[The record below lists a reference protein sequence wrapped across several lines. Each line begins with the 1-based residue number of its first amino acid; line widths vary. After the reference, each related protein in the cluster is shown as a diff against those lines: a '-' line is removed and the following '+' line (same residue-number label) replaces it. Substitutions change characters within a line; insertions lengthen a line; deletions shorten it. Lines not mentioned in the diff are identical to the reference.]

1 MMSGRE
7 TATACSS
14 DASDLT
20 PEYPMIPAIPA
31 TVANASPRG
40 QRACTMHPRAI
51 NRTASRADNG
61 HDVVAVMSATTEPLD
76 CDCDGLCKAEIR
88 NVKYTT
94 RPQRA

>member
-1 MMSGRE
+1 
-7 TATACSS
+7 
-14 DASDLT
+14 
-20 PEYPMIPAIPA
+20 
-31 TVANASPRG
+31 
-40 QRACTMHPRAI
+40 MHPRAI

-94 RPQRA
+94 RPKRA